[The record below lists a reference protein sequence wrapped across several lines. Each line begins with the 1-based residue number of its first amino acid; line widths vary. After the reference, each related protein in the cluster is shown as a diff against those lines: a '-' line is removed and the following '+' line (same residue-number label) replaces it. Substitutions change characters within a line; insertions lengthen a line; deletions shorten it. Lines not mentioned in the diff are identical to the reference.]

1 MNRNQ
6 SILKA
11 IQAIAL
17 VINGGKGSGN
27 FGHTG
32 RPGKRG
38 GSGAGGLDSLV
49 SKQLSSSFKQ
59 RVKAEK
65 EANKLSQESF
75 EWIVQM
81 TVANKTRQSINR
93 IFRDKFDKRGLDL
106 SKVVKDQLEWSEGN
120 GPRDK
125 NTGEYYSM
133 PDLEKNRNT
142 PEHKLHRQ
150 LTQDTLRASGIKE
163 LTLYRGVRKN
173 EPNPRGYTSFTTSED
188 IATTFGNKVVTK
200 KVQLKDIVTHY
211 QVQWDSAY
219 ISEQEVI
226 VDLH

>member
-1 MNRNQ
+1 MNRALAVKQ
-6 SILKA
+6 A
-11 IQAIAL
+11 IQAISL
-17 VINGGKGSGN
+17 YVNGGKGSGN

-38 GSGAGGLDSLV
+38 GSGSGGLDSLV
-49 SKQLSSSFKQ
+49 IKQLSSSFKQ

-65 EANKLSQESF
+65 EANKLPQESF
-75 EWIVQM
+75 EWVVQM
-81 TVANKTRQSINR
+81 TVANKARQLINR
-93 IFRDKFDKRGLDL
+93 IFRDEFDKRDLDL
-106 SKVVKDQLEWSEGN
+106 SKIVKDQLEWSEGN

-125 NTGEYYSM
+125 NTGKYYSI
-133 PDLEKNRNT
+133 PDLQKNKNT

-188 IATTFGNKVVTK
+188 IARTFGNRIVAK

-219 ISEQEVI
+219 ISEREVI